1 MRDSHKSPRF
11 IERCYKL
18 YEQKMYQ
25 VAYSILRDEGMAED
39 AVQEAFVK
47 LMKSDTSFTD
57 VKSDDCKRYLITV
70 IKHASITIYNKRK
83 REQEMFYFSDRDEEF
98 EQEEIEQLDA
108 EREQVRLAINQLPEK
123 YYEVLDC
130 MIVRE
135 MTVKETAQALSIS
148 EANVRKRFER
158 AKVLLKTIVKGS
170 DEYGKF
176 RVV

>member
-1 MRDSHKSPRF
+1 MHNPPMSPRF
-11 IERCYKL
+11 IEKCYKL

-25 VAYSILRDEGMAED
+25 VAYNILRDEGMAED

-47 LMKSDTSFTD
+47 LMKCDTSFAD

-83 REQEMFYFSDRDEEF
+83 KEQELVYLSGQSEEF
-98 EQEEIEQLDA
+98 EQEDLQETDEESEQI
-108 EREQVRLAINQLPEK
+108 RLAINKLPSK
-123 YYEVLDC
+123 YYSVLNC
-130 MIVRE
+130 MVVKE
-135 MTVKETAQALSIS
+135 MSVKETAQELSIT

-158 AKVLLKTIVKGS
+158 AKILLKTIVKGS
-170 DEYGKF
+170 DEYEEF